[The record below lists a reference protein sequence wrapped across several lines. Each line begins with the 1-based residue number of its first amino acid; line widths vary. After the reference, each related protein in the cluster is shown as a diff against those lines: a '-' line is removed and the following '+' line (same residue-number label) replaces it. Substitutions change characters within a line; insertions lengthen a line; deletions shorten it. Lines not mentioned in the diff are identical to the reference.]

1 MIMPS
6 FKCKDIGMEC
16 PFEAEAENEA
26 ELLKKIAAHAKEAH
40 NMEQIA
46 PDVLMKVKNAIKS

>member
-1 MIMPS
+1 MPS